1 MKLFNGI
8 ISFEIAT
15 DLRIYWKYTKINQN
29 WMVLDTTLHK
39 IVYIWP

>member
-15 DLRIYWKYTKINQN
+15 DLRIYWKYTTINLN